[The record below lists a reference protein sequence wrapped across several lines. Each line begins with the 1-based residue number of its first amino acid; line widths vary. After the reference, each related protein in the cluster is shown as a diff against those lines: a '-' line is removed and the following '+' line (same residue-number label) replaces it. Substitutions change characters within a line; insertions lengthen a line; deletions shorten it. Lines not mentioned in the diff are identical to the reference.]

1 MPSPPRTD
9 PAARQVRF
17 EAVYAANHMSI
28 LGYALRRTAS
38 PDDAADVLAETFL
51 TAWRRLDE
59 LPSGDE
65 ARLWLYGVARRVLA
79 NFHRG
84 ERRRSALAERLRA
97 ELSYSYVPPE
107 LTGETARLAGA
118 LGKLPEQDRELLTLA
133 AWEGLDYGQI
143 AVVFACSRNAVRI
156 RLHRARQKLAK
167 ELDSYPERLPASHLP
182 PQLSSPGV
190 AGHARPLTLQVF
202 PASPS
207 LVGSIMGGNYA
218 PGVKDLTGQRRCY
231 YPSAGG
237 TASPCVIGFTVPT
250 NLKDE
255 GSVWIGGPAKPGQQ
269 YATTGSIFAPGEALA
284 GLLKQVAGQP
294 LSKVR
299 PILASHHLK
308 IVDCRDKN
316 NHTVNPDSVPGDYYI
331 TNIMPLPPGQVIV
344 WTSPKQSWGGSE
356 RVDLP
361 SALPPGTGSQPVKA
375 TPSPSTSH

>member
-1 MPSPPRTD
+1 M
-9 PAARQVRF
+9 
-17 EAVYAANHMSI
+17 
-28 LGYALRRTAS
+28 
-38 PDDAADVLAETFL
+38 
-51 TAWRRLDE
+51 
-59 LPSGDE
+59 
-65 ARLWLYGVARRVLA
+65 
-79 NFHRG
+79 
-84 ERRRSALAERLRA
+84 
-97 ELSYSYVPPE
+97 PE
-107 LTGETARLAGA
+107 LDLSRIATVTDADAARLASPAAFADLAAQIVATEPLAARRFAPPALANGVGPRPSRAPLSVRHRFLSHRDGTHPRRRLAVLTTFPVA
-118 LGKLPEQDRELLTLA
+118 LGAVAALLVTVLGPGGGPAGHPGGGGGGGTANGSANSSAAIQALSFTKEKGTITVIIKNPYADA
-133 AWEGLDYGQI
+133 AWY
-143 AVVFACSRNAVRI
+143 NAD
-156 RLHRARQKLAK
+156 LAR
-167 ELDSYPERLPASHLP
+167 H
-182 PQLSSPGV
+182 
-190 AGHARPLTLQVF
+190 HIPLTLQVF

-308 IVDCRDKN
+308 IADCRDKN
-316 NHTVNPDSVPGDYYI
+316 NHNVNPDSVPGDYYI
-331 TNIMPLPPGQVIV
+331 TNIMPWAPGQVIV

-361 SALPPGTGSQPVKA
+361 SALPPGTGSQPVRA